1 MEIIVFRGSPAECW
15 QAVTGL
21 LEDGLA
27 GLNADG
33 LTHQLGEDYD
43 DQDDWEHCETLGFS
57 QDPFYAD
64 VNVDDQDDWE
74 HCETLG
80 FSQDPFYADVNVVEE
95 CFSASVARADFTR
108 AKALYKT
115 LKKALIDI
123 AKHIQSARADAKQ
136 KLQERHK
143 DVQQKLE
150 EARKKA
156 SGFAAAIRKQ
166 MAARTALRKEKARL
180 IEKGYSKD
188 DPRLAA
194 YDRKIAAITE
204 GLG

>member
-43 DQDDWEHCETLGFS
+43 DQDDG
-57 QDPFYAD
+57 
-64 VNVDDQDDWE
+64 E

-180 IEKGYSKD
+180 IE
-188 DPRLAA
+188 
-194 YDRKIAAITE
+194 
-204 GLG
+204 

>member
-1 MEIIVFRGSPAECW
+1 M
-15 QAVTGL
+15 
-21 LEDGLA
+21 
-27 GLNADG
+27 
-33 LTHQLGEDYD
+33 
-43 DQDDWEHCETLGFS
+43 
-57 QDPFYAD
+57 
-64 VNVDDQDDWE
+64 
-74 HCETLG
+74 
-80 FSQDPFYADVNVVEE
+80 
-95 CFSASVARADFTR
+95 ARADFTR

-150 EARKKA
+150 EVRKKA

-166 MAARTALRKEKARL
+166 MAARTALRKEKARM

>member
-43 DQDDWEHCETLGFS
+43 DQDDG
-57 QDPFYAD
+57 
-64 VNVDDQDDWE
+64 E

-123 AKHIQSARADAKQ
+123 AKHIQSASADAKQ
-136 KLQERHK
+136 KLKARHK